1 MTLPRLALAL
11 FVIGCGSKAPE
22 PARPCEPCAVAAPT
36 PAPAPAPVPPPAEPA
51 PDSEPTDGP
60 PPNVEYS
67 VSVDKNLE
75 KARAALDAKD
85 HVAARAYYAFVISR
99 FPMSTKIH
107 DAELGLLDAAAMQF
121 LAEGRDDVDTVVD
134 HCHFIE
140 HHPWHPRVVNGD
152 VACQINKIQKT
163 PCVAGERIATR
174 YCGAVKYCADVPKGE
189 LAKRPECKL
198 KK

>member
-1 MTLPRLALAL
+1 
-11 FVIGCGSKAPE
+11 
-22 PARPCEPCAVAAPT
+22 
-36 PAPAPAPVPPPAEPA
+36 
-51 PDSEPTDGP
+51 
-60 PPNVEYS
+60 
-67 VSVDKNLE
+67 
-75 KARAALDAKD
+75 
-85 HVAARAYYAFVISR
+85 
-99 FPMSTKIH
+99 MSTKIH